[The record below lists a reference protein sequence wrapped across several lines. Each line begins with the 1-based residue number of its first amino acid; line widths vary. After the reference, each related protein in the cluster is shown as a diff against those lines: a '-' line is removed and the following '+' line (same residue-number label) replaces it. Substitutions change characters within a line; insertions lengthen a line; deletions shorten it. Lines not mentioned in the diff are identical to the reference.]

1 MGIGAAFQ
9 IGRSALAASQLGVQV
24 ASNNLANAATPGYTR
39 QTIGLEPMAGDASTQ
54 AGQIGNGVQF
64 SGVRR
69 QIDPAIE
76 SRLNASIS
84 GAASADEVL
93 RAFSGLETIFN
104 ELTDLDLSSEM
115 GNFFTSWSELANGTQ
130 AQAQVVEQGELL
142 AGFVQRLR
150 GEMTSQRNE
159 LNSRLGSLVN
169 DANEKLDQVARL
181 NEQITASEGGGAQN
195 NPLRDQR
202 DQLIREV
209 SEIMN
214 VSTIEQASGA
224 VDVLVGSTPVV
235 LGSKNQ
241 GIELRDVP
249 RGDRI
254 ESQVSITATGQILDV
269 SGGKIGGVI
278 ESRDGTVDET
288 IAKIDQMAS
297 ELIFQINKLH
307 STGATAQGLSSATS
321 QRQIS
326 ASDQS
331 LSLNS
336 PLNTSLAELPF
347 QAVNGGFVVRTVD
360 AANGAVTTT
369 RIDIDLDG
377 INASG
382 QAGYTDDTSITD
394 IATDINA
401 IQGLTASISGDGRL
415 NIQAQPGT
423 TFSFGEDS
431 SGVLAVLGI
440 NSYFSGT
447 DATNIGVDERLAD
460 NPLMLMTGRYE
471 DGTFHENG
479 TSLAITELQDENL
492 AAFDGQNIGAFWR
505 TAVQQLSVRTG
516 SARVLAEST
525 ALVRDSVL
533 SQRLAISGVDTD
545 EEAVNLLQFQKAYTG
560 AARIIQTTNEM
571 LDTLINL
578 I

>member
-64 SGVRR
+64 SGVQR

-76 SRLNASIS
+76 ARLNASIS
-84 GAASADEVL
+84 NAASADEVL
-93 RAFSGLETIFN
+93 RAYSGLETIFN

-150 GEMTSQRNE
+150 SEMTSQRNE
-159 LNSRLGSLVN
+159 LNSRLGSLVS
-169 DANEKLDQVARL
+169 DANDKLNQVASL
-181 NEQITASEGGGAQN
+181 NEQITASEGGGAHN

-202 DQLIREV
+202 DQIIREL
-209 SEIMN
+209 SEIMDVN
-214 VSTIEQASGA
+214 TIEQASGS

-235 LGSKNQ
+235 LGSRNQ

-249 RGDRI
+249 SGDRI
-254 ESQVSITATGQILDV
+254 ESEVSITATGQILDV
-269 SGGKIGGVI
+269 SEGMIGGVI

-288 IAKIDQMAS
+288 IAKIDQLAS

-307 STGATAQGLSSATS
+307 STGATANGLTSATS
-321 QRQIS
+321 QLQIS
-326 ASDQS
+326 ASDQT

-336 PLNTSLAELPF
+336 PLNTSLSALPF

-377 INASG
+377 INDSG
-382 QAGYTDDTSITD
+382 QAGYTDDTNITD

-401 IQGLTASISGDGRL
+401 IDGLTATISGDGRL
-415 NIQAQPGT
+415 SIQAQPGT

-431 SGVLAVLGI
+431 SGVLAVLGV

-447 DATNIGVDERLAD
+447 DATDIAVDDRLAD
-460 NPLMLMTGRYE
+460 NPLMLMTGRYV
-471 DGTFHENG
+471 DDTFHENG
-479 TSLAITELQDENL
+479 TSLEIAELQDESL
-492 AAFDGQNIGAFWR
+492 EAFDGQDVGAFWR

-525 ALVRDSVL
+525 ALVRDSVM
-533 SQRLAISGVDTD
+533 SQRLALSGVDTD
-545 EEAVNLLQFQKAYTG
+545 EEAINLLQFQKAYTG